1 MTYLILIQH
10 CSNKY
15 VHTRMNKKC
24 TKWGDF
30 NAHCS
35 EATSY
40 IEYVDNLIQR
50 SAIDTYSMRNGD
62 LLIDLLVDTNACIV
76 SGRIGSQDF
85 TNINSD
91 GKSVVDYIIMPYEQ
105 LHSISSMK
113 VHTVTGLINVCEL
126 QGYFKVPDHSLLEFP
141 L

>member
-1 MTYLILIQH
+1 
-10 CSNKY
+10 
-15 VHTRMNKKC
+15 
-24 TKWGDF
+24 
-30 NAHCS
+30 
-35 EATSY
+35 
-40 IEYVDNLIQR
+40 
-50 SAIDTYSMRNGD
+50 MRNGD

-126 QGYFKVPDHSLLEFP
+126 QGYFTVPDDSLLEFP